1 MSNYI
6 KALAKKGLNKDQL
19 SKSIIKEI
27 DAYETVSSQL
37 ADLKKRK
44 GTSKDAVEIEALDK
58 EISEMNDNLESGD
71 AYITGKIEK
80 FDLAKHL
87 QVVENA
93 RNMGKNRKKSAGSPP
108 PAPKPN
114 AQATTNPNPAPA
126 AASTPQQQQSTPPA
140 AAEAVIPEEVEETKS
155 GSGITTGKV
164 LAGIGI
170 AALAYFG
177 IAWKKDWFPFN
188 KF

>member
-6 KALAKKGLNKDQL
+6 KAIAAKGLKKDQL

-27 DAYETVSSQL
+27 DAYETISGQL

-44 GTSKDAVEIEALDK
+44 AASKDAVEIESLEK
-58 EISEMNDNLESGD
+58 EINEVQESLDSGD

-80 FDLAKHL
+80 FDLVKHQ

-93 RNMGKNRKKSAGSPP
+93 RNMGKNRKKAAGSTP

-114 AQATTNPNPAPA
+114 TQAASNPNPAP
-126 AASTPQQQQSTPPA
+126 TPNPQQQSTPPA
-140 AAEAVIPEEVEETKS
+140 AEEAIIPEEIKEEKS
-155 GSGITTGKV
+155 GSGITAGKV
-164 LAGIGI
+164 LAGVGI